1 MGNLARRYGIE
12 QAPPDPK
19 LKGVAALAP
28 VASPPRK
35 VVPVEAPKAEK
46 IAKARKAV
54 AETETRRPEAKP
66 NLVPTPNLVPPAKRG
81 RPAKNDAEPW
91 VKAGVSR
98 RTWFRHQKAQA

>member
-1 MGNLARRYGIE
+1 MGNLARRYYLE

-19 LKGVAALAP
+19 LKGVGALAP

-46 IAKARKAV
+46 IAKARKAS
-54 AETETRRPEAKP
+54 AETEARRTEAKP

-81 RPAKNDAEPW
+81 RPAKNGAEPW
-91 VKAGVSR
+91 VEAGVSR
-98 RTWFRHQKAQA
+98 RTWFRQQKAKS